1 MVESTTEAKATKAEG
16 EPGPMCAGF
25 WQGWELQELS
35 QALLDALVVGSGKV
49 TCEVWTRPAFVCTR
63 GCTVEKQEP
72 TGLEIGD
79 GWDGLK

>member
-1 MVESTTEAKATKAEG
+1 MVVSTTEAKATKAEG

-49 TCEVWTRPAFVCTR
+49 LCDVWTQPA
-63 GCTVEKQEP
+63 
-72 TGLEIGD
+72 
-79 GWDGLK
+79 